1 MLVNGQFMAQLV
13 NLSGNTLLNLKFSL
27 NEQET
32 GLQWIDGKKIY
43 CKGYQGTLPQ
53 SQTAIDKI
61 ENIDN
66 LLFCLGMA
74 GSING
79 WYINVN
85 QYFTAGYR
93 WTCQKYG
100 NQLLLGVE
108 DYSKSKPYQL
118 IVLYTK
124 K

>member
-1 MLVNGQFMAQLV
+1 MPQFT
-13 NLSGNTLLNLKFSL
+13 NSSGIQLLNLKLSL
-27 NEQET
+27 EEQET
-32 GLQWIDGKKIY
+32 GLYWFDGKKIY
-43 CKGYQGTLPQ
+43 CKGYKGTLPS

-61 ENIDN
+61 EDIDN
-66 LLFCLGMA
+66 LLLCLGVA
-74 GSING
+74 GTING

-100 NQLLLGVE
+100 NQLYLGIE
-108 DYSKSKPYQL
+108 DYSKGKPYQL
-118 IVLYTK
+118 IILYTK

>member
-1 MLVNGQFMAQLV
+1 MSQFVNA
-13 NLSGNTLLNLKFSL
+13 NGNTLLNLNFSL
-27 NEQET
+27 EEQET
-32 GLQWIDGKKIY
+32 GLYWIDAKKIY
-43 CKGYQGTLPQ
+43 CKGYKGTLPQ
-53 SQTAIDKI
+53 TQTAIDKI
-61 ENIDN
+61 EDIDN
-66 LLFCLGMA
+66 LLLCLGVA
-74 GSING
+74 GAIHG

-100 NQLLLGVE
+100 NQLYLGVE
-108 DYSKSKPYQL
+108 DYSKDKPYQL